1 MEKYPEESDEKIGR
15 RCQQEIRNDPAL
27 QRAIYE
33 DIYRDLFQELREP
46 TFGSANARHE
56 RFSTRRPRIH
66 STAAEKK
73 SLAVLGCVYRG

>member
-33 DIYRDLFQELREP
+33 DIYRDLFQGTNRRQ
-46 TFGSANARHE
+46 NA
-56 RFSTRRPRIH
+56 
-66 STAAEKK
+66 
-73 SLAVLGCVYRG
+73 LASIDIRN